1 LPLKITNPTEQ
12 VAVLNKWADSIESQI
27 LLANRKLLQAR
38 NAVVQTDIGDI
49 ESIAINVQTGTTYT
63 VDAADRNTLVSMQNP
78 LGGIITLPG
87 IPAPGILAPPIPAA
101 GFSSNFFVYIENAS
115 TGQFVV
121 TSSALIDN
129 RSDDVYLGYN
139 QGLLAIY
146 NGRDWFTLRYT
157 PVNRSI
163 QINGVGVSD
172 DYFVS
177 VNYVNGFPV
186 PVTSVAHF
194 HWHDTIPG
202 LVVNSAFDWEI
213 DI

>member
-1 LPLKITNPTEQ
+1 MPLKITNPTDQ
-12 VAVLNKWADSIESQI
+12 VAVLNKWADSIESQLNAANQRI
-27 LLANRKLLQAR
+27 LRQQ
-38 NAVVQTDIGDI
+38 VQSPVFSDI

-78 LGGIITLPG
+78 LGGVITLPG

-101 GFSSNFFVYIENAS
+101 GLTSNYFVYIENAS
-115 TGQFVV
+115 TGQFAV
-121 TSSALIDN
+121 TSSAKIDN
-129 RSDDVYLGYN
+129 RSEDVHLGYN

-146 NGRDWFTLRYT
+146 NGRDWFTFRYT
-157 PVNRSI
+157 PVNKSI
-163 QINGVGVSD
+163 QLNGVGVSD

-177 VNYVNGFPV
+177 VNFVNGFPV